1 VTSPVHEGLIS
12 AVIAEEFARG
22 IFDDDPLAPA
32 FLLPRRKSLHLRN
45 PAPEAGIAPQA
56 CWDFALNKQKQA
68 LELNRGRM
76 RIPRV
81 TARQASGNEKIWRCL
96 YCRDPLISG
105 GLGLRC
111 SGRGRQY
118 PMVAGIPLLV
128 RRPTD
133 YFRAARA
140 GSFRPHAKPERTGT
154 CSIKSNYM
162 RVWPMQRW
170 RVTEMYWMSK
180 RRKPRRY
187 LPCSS
192 RLHRRLR
199 HWPTR
204 RMNRR
209 SHARVG
215 GLIRWCPISC
225 GTSELRVTSSGIG
238 AALEHVFPGGCLR
251 RVRRR

>member
-1 VTSPVHEGLIS
+1 MIPSRLPSSATSKIFTPQKPRTRSRDCS
-12 AVIAEEFARG
+12 AGMLGFR
-22 IFDDDPLAPA
+22 
-32 FLLPRRKSLHLRN
+32 
-45 PAPEAGIAPQA
+45 
-56 CWDFALNKQKQA
+56 LNKQKQA

-118 PMVAGIPLLV
+118 PMVASIPLLV

-140 GSFRPHAKPERTGT
+140 DSFRPHAKPESTGT

-225 GTSELRVTSSGIG
+225 GTGPTHPSFGSRAPGSAPRLSTSFPALVFAGCG
-238 AALEHVFPGGCLR
+238 AGDCWRKSR
-251 RVRRR
+251 RISRGFWDST